1 MFELF
6 LENRATVQK
15 LVVVLLFLG
24 AWWRGGGPE
33 RACSAVLVGMIV
45 VQLALRD
52 FTGLESNYMSLDPVM
67 FSIDCLG
74 LAGFVIIALKANRFY
89 PLVLA
94 ATQLVA
100 FLAHL
105 VRVLV
110 EPVSSLA
117 YYLLIAMPFWFQII
131 VLAVGLG
138 RHVLRRSQHGYY
150 ADWRRL
156 APRQQRPSLS

>member
-15 LVVVLLFLG
+15 LLVVLLFAG

-33 RACSAVLVGMIV
+33 RACGAVLAGMIV

-52 FTGLESNYMSLDPVM
+52 FTGLESNYMWLDPVM

-74 LAGFVIIALKANRFY
+74 LAGFVAIALRANRFY

-100 FLAHL
+100 FMAHL

-138 RHVLRRSQHGYY
+138 RHALRRSHHGYY
-150 ADWRRL
+150 PDWRPL
-156 APRQQRPSLS
+156 ASPQQRPSVS